1 LPSIGIGAF
10 PLFRSAPTGEDDS
23 VAEDE
28 LALSVEKERENAGH
42 WAWGKL
48 QSGIGQHHHSKW
60 IADDAAIAGKRMAH
74 RDAPRE

>member
-1 LPSIGIGAF
+1 MPSIGIGAF

-42 WAWGKL
+42 GTGAKL
-48 QSGIGQHHHSKW
+48 QSGIGQHHHPKW
-60 IADDAAIAGKRMAH
+60 ISDDAAIAGKRMA
-74 RDAPRE
+74 PRE